1 MSVACLA
8 LCLALILGAGAVP
21 AQCAE
26 IGREQAFAIALKN
39 AGVPERDAYNVE
51 IKSDREN
58 GIAIFKVEFETRYG
72 DYEFEVA
79 RESGRIIG
87 ADYEVD
93 DDWLRTLG
101 GSPVS
106 LDEAKR
112 VVQKK
117 VPGSHRALRGRA
129 LPRRHKV
136 RIRDRPEDG
145 PHSRLER
152 GPAWVTGN
160 INRVSL
166 TVEARR
172 CYNLH
177 RL

>member
-8 LCLALILGAGAVP
+8 LCLALVMGAGAVP

-58 GIAIFKVEFETRYG
+58 GIAIYQIEFETRYG
-72 DYEFEVA
+72 DYDFEVA
-79 RESGRIIG
+79 REGGRIIG
-87 ADYEVD
+87 ADYEVSEE
-93 DDWLRTLG
+93 WLRTLG

-106 LDEAKR
+106 IDEAKR

-117 VPGSHRALRGRA
+117 SPRLAFQGHPYAPRGR
-129 LPRRHKV
+129 R
-136 RIRDRPEDG
+136 
-145 PHSRLER
+145 
-152 GPAWVTGN
+152 T
-160 INRVSL
+160 
-166 TVEARR
+166 
-172 CYNLH
+172 
-177 RL
+177 

>member
-1 MSVACLA
+1 MKVKMSVACLA
-8 LCLALILGAGAVP
+8 LCLALVMGAGAVP

-51 IKSDREN
+51 IKSGREN

-117 VPGSHRALRGRA
+117 VPGSHFRDIRMHREGGGHDARYEGELFHEGIKYEFEIDPRTGRVVDWNADLRG
-129 LPRRHKV
+129 
-136 RIRDRPEDG
+136 
-145 PHSRLER
+145 
-152 GPAWVTGN
+152 
-160 INRVSL
+160 
-166 TVEARR
+166 
-172 CYNLH
+172 
-177 RL
+177 

>member
-1 MSVACLA
+1 MKVKMSVACLA
-8 LCLALILGAGAVP
+8 LCLALVMGAGAVP

-106 LDEAKR
+106 
-112 VVQKK
+112 
-117 VPGSHRALRGRA
+117 P
-129 LPRRHKV
+129 PF
-136 RIRDRPEDG
+136 
-145 PHSRLER
+145 
-152 GPAWVTGN
+152 
-160 INRVSL
+160 
-166 TVEARR
+166 
-172 CYNLH
+172 
-177 RL
+177 

>member
-8 LCLALILGAGAVP
+8 LCLALVMGAGAVP

-106 LDEAKR
+106 LDIR
-112 VVQKK
+112 M
-117 VPGSHRALRGRA
+117 HREGGGHDARYEGELFHEGIKYEFEIDPRTGRIVDWNADLRG
-129 LPRRHKV
+129 
-136 RIRDRPEDG
+136 
-145 PHSRLER
+145 
-152 GPAWVTGN
+152 
-160 INRVSL
+160 
-166 TVEARR
+166 
-172 CYNLH
+172 
-177 RL
+177 

>member
-1 MSVACLA
+1 MSAACAA
-8 LCLALILGAGAVP
+8 LCLSLVLGVGATA

-39 AGVPERDAYNVE
+39 AGVPEKDAYNVE
-51 IKSDREN
+51 IKRDREN

-101 GSPVS
+101 GSPVR
-106 LDEAKR
+106 DIR
-112 VVQKK
+112 M
-117 VPGSHRALRGRA
+117 HREGGGHDARYEGELFHEGIKYEFEIDPRTGRIVDWNADLRG
-129 LPRRHKV
+129 
-136 RIRDRPEDG
+136 
-145 PHSRLER
+145 
-152 GPAWVTGN
+152 
-160 INRVSL
+160 
-166 TVEARR
+166 
-172 CYNLH
+172 
-177 RL
+177 

>member
-8 LCLALILGAGAVP
+8 LCLALGAVP

-79 RESGRIIG
+79 RESGR
-87 ADYEVD
+87 
-93 DDWLRTLG
+93 TLG

-117 VPGSHRALRGRA
+117 VPGSHFRDIRMHREGGGHDARYEGELFHEGIKYEFEIDPRTGRIVDWNADLRG
-129 LPRRHKV
+129 
-136 RIRDRPEDG
+136 
-145 PHSRLER
+145 
-152 GPAWVTGN
+152 
-160 INRVSL
+160 
-166 TVEARR
+166 
-172 CYNLH
+172 
-177 RL
+177 

>member
-8 LCLALILGAGAVP
+8 LCLALVMGAGAVP

-101 GSPVS
+101 RQP
-106 LDEAKR
+106 R
-112 VVQKK
+112 Q
-117 VPGSHRALRGRA
+117 
-129 LPRRHKV
+129 PRR
-136 RIRDRPEDG
+136 G
-145 PHSRLER
+145 
-152 GPAWVTGN
+152 
-160 INRVSL
+160 
-166 TVEARR
+166 EARR
-172 CYNLH
+172 PEKSP
-177 RL
+177 RLAFQGHPHAPRGRRT